1 MKVLLDTST
10 LIAGLLTDHVH
21 YVAANAWLKKAR
33 VGAFEFF
40 LSGHSLAEAYA
51 NLTRMPRKPPL
62 KPDEA
67 LQMLDDDVFPF
78 AQIVTLSGSEYIG
91 LVTDLSRRALIGG
104 IVYDGVIARAAEL
117 AMVDQLVTLNV
128 AHFLRVWPAGA
139 GRIISALTPP
149 P

>member
-1 MKVLLDTST
+1 MRVLLDTST

-21 YVAANAWLKKAR
+21 YLAANAWLKRAR
-33 VGAFEFF
+33 VGAFGFF
-40 LSGHSLAEAYA
+40 VSGHSVAETYA
-51 NLTRMPRKPPL
+51 NLTRMPRKPPI
-62 KPDEA
+62 KADEA
-67 LQMLDDDVFPF
+67 LRILDDDVFPF
-78 AQIVTLSGSEYIG
+78 AQIVTLSGSDYIG
-91 LVTDLSRRALIGG
+91 LVTDLARGNLIGG

-128 AHFLRVWPAGA
+128 AHFQRVWPAGA